1 MCPSGQRQLAE
12 PMQPKSVIPPLKSP
26 NGLFGETL
34 YGYGF
39 VMPKALLVLGIIGT
53 FAWVMFLGWCVVTLV
68 L

>member
-1 MCPSGQRQLAE
+1 MQLKSLIPSLR
-12 PMQPKSVIPPLKSP
+12 SP
-26 NGLFGETL
+26 NGFIGETL

-53 FAWVMFLGWCVVTLV
+53 FAWVTFLGWCVVTLV